1 MPYQHKSLICYLN
14 LGINL
19 EWPKYI
25 FVCIT
30 KCMHWSH
37 VDYIMIM
44 QVLKEVTAGVGSNL
58 CGVSSSS
65 MGSKEINYVMRQLG
79 PAICR
84 NPHLL
89 KATAQKQLKISL
101 QNGKGKGLS
110 FVPLGM
116 QCWKGFPSVYTSH
129 AQVGNIGLIQ
139 TNALLV
145 K

>member
-1 MPYQHKSLICYLN
+1 M
-14 LGINL
+14 
-19 EWPKYI
+19 
-25 FVCIT
+25 IT
-30 KCMHWSH
+30 
-37 VDYIMIM
+37 

-101 QNGKGKGLS
+101 QNGKGNGLS

-116 QCWKGFPSVYTSH
+116 QC
-129 AQVGNIGLIQ
+129 
-139 TNALLV
+139 
-145 K
+145 

>member
-1 MPYQHKSLICYLN
+1 
-14 LGINL
+14 
-19 EWPKYI
+19 
-25 FVCIT
+25 
-30 KCMHWSH
+30 
-37 VDYIMIM
+37 MIM

-116 QCWKGFPSVYTSH
+116 QCLKGFPSVYTSH
-129 AQVGNIGLIQ
+129 AQWSLSVELKPIGQIEKNAYIAQIEKSANIGQI
-139 TNALLV
+139 
-145 K
+145 